1 MICAERQ
8 NGIHQFAQTGKITAE
23 GTLCA
28 VSTSLLGMRYA
39 LSRSPYREKKRKR
52 CEREGGIHGCEKKK
66 IFNLCHKDMD
76 GSAPISRLKGP
87 VVCTNGKRK
96 KCGESEEKTASAVQ
110 P

>member
-1 MICAERQ
+1 MCS
-8 NGIHQFAQTGKITAE
+8 IHFSIRHA
-23 GTLCA
+23 LCIEQIA
-28 VSTSLLGMRYA
+28 IQRKK
-39 LSRSPYREKKRKR
+39 EKEVRKR
-52 CEREGGIHGCEKKK
+52 GGHSRLRKKK